1 MPSPGAGAD
10 SDDPLNE
17 MHLRNIASDALAEV
31 AGGGGGGGGGS
42 TQDLSR
48 DLDALTLASAD
59 SGKASRLETATSKRA
74 GEAPQDLAPKLAP
87 ELNVEGWYGSSVQ
100 NTRPFWPASRSLQGQ
115 LAEAGRL

>member
-10 SDDPLNE
+10 SDDPLDE

-31 AGGGGGGGGGS
+31 AVGGGGGGGGGS

-59 SGKASRLETATSKRA
+59 SGKASRLETAPSKRA

-87 ELNVEGWYGSSVQ
+87 ELNVEGWYGSRV
-100 NTRPFWPASRSLQGQ
+100 NAPSRQRHVG
-115 LAEAGRL
+115 G

>member
-10 SDDPLNE
+10 SDDPLDE
-17 MHLRNIASDALAEV
+17 MHQRNIASDRSAEV
-31 AGGGGGGGGGS
+31 ASVGVGGGGGGS

-87 ELNVEGWYGSSVQ
+87 ELNVEGWYGSRV
-100 NTRPFWPASRSLQGQ
+100 NAPSRQRHVG
-115 LAEAGRL
+115 G

>member
-10 SDDPLNE
+10 SDDPLDE
-17 MHLRNIASDALAEV
+17 MHQRNIASDRSAEV
-31 AGGGGGGGGGS
+31 ASVGVGGGGGGS

-59 SGKASRLETATSKRA
+59 SGKASRLETAPSKRA

-87 ELNVEGWYGSSVQ
+87 ELNVEGWCGSRV
-100 NTRPFWPASRSLQGQ
+100 NAPSRQRHVG
-115 LAEAGRL
+115 G